1 MILIQ
6 IKWVDILPAYLHISM
21 EMSSVKENSIKNRTY
36 YFFNDKTNIKNFD
49 PNNIKTDGKLCQ
61 NILIYYTGYVKQNK
75 VKTLHLIINKAKEY
89 IDKSNG
95 NEYLTVVPTDKS
107 RDKLKEYEK
116 MWRNIKDLIRLINN
130 NLDDYDEKYENQIQ
144 FRCFTSEENTSIV

>member
-1 MILIQ
+1 M
-6 IKWVDILPAYLHISM
+6 
-21 EMSSVKENSIKNRTY
+21 
-36 YFFNDKTNIKNFD
+36 
-49 PNNIKTDGKLCQ
+49 
-61 NILIYYTGYVKQNK
+61 KQNK

>member
-1 MILIQ
+1 M
-6 IKWVDILPAYLHISM
+6 
-21 EMSSVKENSIKNRTY
+21 N
-36 YFFNDKTNIKNFD
+36 
-49 PNNIKTDGKLCQ
+49 
-61 NILIYYTGYVKQNK
+61 QNK

-107 RDKLKEYEK
+107 RDKPKEYEK

-144 FRCFTSEENTSIV
+144 FRRCFTSEENTSIV